1 MAPRTPISEQRRLVA
16 RWRASGRSITSF
28 AESMSIPASTFW
40 RWTQKHLEDHA
51 DTDAAADF
59 VELVALELASEA
71 SETEP
76 VSIGLDL
83 PGAPGV
89 RLRFEG
95 LPDARWFGAVLRE
108 VVAC

>member
-1 MAPRTPISEQRRLVA
+1 MARRTPISEQRRLVA
-16 RWRASGRSITSF
+16 RWRASGRSMTSF
-28 AESMSIPASTFW
+28 AESMSIPATTFW
-40 RWTQKHLEDHA
+40 RWTQKHLEDA
-51 DTDAAADF
+51 AETAAAADF

-71 SETEP
+71 LAAEAVT
-76 VSIGLDL
+76 IGLDL